1 MGRKESTLPEKTVSM
16 KLTQAPGIS
25 EQVTE
30 NTVKLIKCNKF
41 MDNEIMQN
49 PISIPSECLK
59 RVKQCGTPWKSAGLF
74 KSFSVGAGGSM
85 EPLTEHHIR
94 WIYPVPHFIQ
104 KSLLPLYI
112 KKNYLL
118 KK

>member
-1 MGRKESTLPEKTVSM
+1 M
-16 KLTQAPGIS
+16 
-25 EQVTE
+25 
-30 NTVKLIKCNKF
+30 KLIKCNKF